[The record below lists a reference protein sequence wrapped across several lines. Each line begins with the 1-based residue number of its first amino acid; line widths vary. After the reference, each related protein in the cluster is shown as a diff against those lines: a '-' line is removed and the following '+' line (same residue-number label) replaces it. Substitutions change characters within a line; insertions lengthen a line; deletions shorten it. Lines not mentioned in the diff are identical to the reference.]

1 VFGSWGMYY
10 DWTKYELPRG
20 SFGAETWCIYYRGLD
35 TLDIA
40 SLNLDNKPGRDLWV
54 TQGSCRDR
62 RVPSF
67 GGDIDP
73 ELEPMRQSSAS
84 GGAEFQLA
92 NNSVVTVHYIHN
104 DLLETI
110 EDVGFLNAEGDEGYL
125 ISNPGKRQASIQ
137 FPTGATPLG
146 QPVPRPKR
154 QYDALELGWDRR
166 FSNNWFVSANYTL
179 SRLYGNYAGLASSD
193 EVTTPTTGVTSATAQ
208 QQAGSIARPGGNV
221 NRARDLDELLY
232 DSHGNLD
239 VLGRLATDR
248 PHVVK
253 LYGAYSFPFGTQ
265 LGAFLYAGSG
275 TPISTYATSTN
286 GADLIVEGRGGFF
299 ENGQVTQGKRTDM
312 YNRTDLLASH
322 TLEVAGTKRLRFE
335 LNVLNLFN
343 QKTSRHIF
351 NHLNRGAGVDRGS
364 SLMDLHNTNLLNGYN
379 YNALILASPDGV
391 NAYDPRYNMTDLFE
405 DGTRAYFQVKFEF

>member
-1 VFGSWGMYY
+1 
-10 DWTKYELPRG
+10 
-20 SFGAETWCIYYRGLD
+20 
-35 TLDIA
+35 
-40 SLNLDNKPGRDLWV
+40 
-54 TQGSCRDR
+54 
-62 RVPSF
+62 VPSF

-92 NNSVVTVHYIHN
+92 NNSVLTVHYIHN

-154 QYDALELGWDRR
+154 QYDALEVGWDRR
-166 FSNNWFVSANYTL
+166 FANNWFVSANYTL

-193 EVTTPTTGVTSATAQ
+193 EVTTPTTGTSSSTAQ

-221 NRARDLDELLY
+221 NRAWDLDELLF
-232 DSHGNLD
+232 DSHGNLN

-275 TPISTYATSTN
+275 TPISTYVTSTN
-286 GADLIVEGRGGFF
+286 GADLFVEGRGGFF
-299 ENGQVTQGKRTDM
+299 ENGRVTEGKRTDTL
-312 YNRTDLLASH
+312 NRTDLLASH

-335 LNVLNLFN
+335 LNVINLFN

-364 SLMDLHNTNLLNGYN
+364 SLIDLHNTNLLNGYN

-391 NAYDPRYNMTDLFE
+391 NAYDPRYGMTDLFE
-405 DGTRAYFQVKFEF
+405 DGTRAQFQVKFEF